1 MAYQDIVLFFNDEN
15 MLMFA
20 KLLIALVFCL
30 FSLNVFSN
38 DAKQAQQIVEDT
50 ASQIKLRMSDEVF
63 AKDFKKV
70 TVYVDS
76 LIETHTDFDLIA
88 NLVLGKLWKEATD
101 NQKQQ
106 FKTEFRKLLVRTYAR
121 AFMEINNWTINYLP
135 IIPQSDGKKLV
146 IKTQVIQSGQKPIS
160 IDYKMYSEGEQW
172 KIYDLIIEGVSLVT
186 NYRTIFKNDNEKSK
200 SLDSIIDELKVK
212 NTNAL
217 K

>member
-1 MAYQDIVLFFNDEN
+1 MIR
-15 MLMFA
+15 
-20 KLLIALVFCL
+20 KLLIILILAL
-30 FSLNVFSN
+30 FSLNAMSN

-50 ASQIKLRMSDEVF
+50 ASQIKVRMRDEVF

-70 TVYVDS
+70 TVYVDG
-76 LIETHTDFDLIA
+76 LIETHTDFELIA

-106 FKTEFRKLLVRTYAR
+106 FKTEFRKLLVRTYSR

-135 IIPQSDGKKLV
+135 IIPLSDEKKVV

-160 IDYKMYSEGEQW
+160 IDYKMYNAGEQW

-200 SLDSIIDELKVK
+200 SLDSIIDDLKVK

>member
-1 MAYQDIVLFFNDEN
+1 
-15 MLMFA
+15 MFS
-20 KLLIALVFCL
+20 KLLIGLVFCL
-30 FSLNVFSN
+30 FSLNVFPN

-50 ASQIKLRMSDEVF
+50 ASQIKLKMRDEAF

-76 LIETHTDFDLIA
+76 LIETHTDFELISS
-88 NLVLGKLWKEATD
+88 LVLGKLWKQATD
-101 NQKQQ
+101 NEKIQ
-106 FKTEFRKLLVRTYAR
+106 FQNEFRKLLVRTYSR
-121 AFMEINNWTINYLP
+121 TFMEIKDWSINYLP
-135 IIPQSDGKKLV
+135 MVPQSDEKKLV
-146 IKTQVIQSGQKPIS
+146 IKTQVLQSGQKPIS
-160 IDYKMYSEGEQW
+160 LDYRMLKIDNQW

-212 NTNAL
+212 NANAL

>member
-1 MAYQDIVLFFNDEN
+1 MN
-15 MLMFA
+15 MIR
-20 KLLIALVFCL
+20 KLLIILILAL
-30 FSLNVFSN
+30 FSLNAMSN

-50 ASQIKLRMSDEVF
+50 ASQIKVRMRDEVF

-70 TVYVDS
+70 TVYVDG
-76 LIETHTDFDLIA
+76 LIETHTDFELIA

-106 FKTEFRKLLVRTYAR
+106 FNNEFRTLLVRTYSR

-135 IIPQSDGKKLV
+135 IIPLSDEKKVV

-200 SLDSIIDELKVK
+200 SLDSIIDDLKVK

>member
-1 MAYQDIVLFFNDEN
+1 MFIKLVMSLALF
-15 MLMFA
+15 
-20 KLLIALVFCL
+20 L
-30 FSLNVFSN
+30 FSLNAFPN
-38 DAKQAQQIVEDT
+38 DAKQAQQIIEDT
-50 ASQIKLRMSDEVF
+50 ANQIKSKMHDEAF

-70 TVYVDS
+70 TVYIDG
-76 LIETHTDFDLIA
+76 LIETHTDFELIA

-106 FKTEFRKLLVRTYAR
+106 FNNEFRTLLVRTYSR

-135 IIPQSDGKKLV
+135 IIPLSDEKKIV

-160 IDYKMYSEGEQW
+160 IDYKMYNAGEQW

-200 SLDSIIDELKVK
+200 SLDSIIDDLKLK

>member
-1 MAYQDIVLFFNDEN
+1 MIR
-15 MLMFA
+15 
-20 KLLIALVFCL
+20 KLLIILILAL
-30 FSLNVFSN
+30 FSLNAMSN

-50 ASQIKLRMSDEVF
+50 ASQIKARMRDEVF

-70 TVYVDS
+70 TVYVDG
-76 LIETHTDFDLIA
+76 LIETHTDFELIA

-106 FKTEFRKLLVRTYAR
+106 FNNEFRTLLVRTYSR

-135 IIPQSDGKKLV
+135 IIPLSDEKKIV

-160 IDYKMYSEGEQW
+160 IDYKMYSEGDQW

-200 SLDSIIDELKVK
+200 SLDSIIDDLKLK